1 MNTLPLQ
8 YQSLKS
14 VLLYMDPN
22 VRFKIS
28 HRLPSISSTDKV
40 VPLRIEKLDLGDL
53 TTTVNQTTYK
63 LGIYREYKEGEKIT
77 FRTQR
82 YNEFGGFPRDFDRFG
97 FEIFPGHNV
106 LDPGDVS
113 LPCPYSLVRQVER
126 DTVHIERMY
135 KTRLTFYEDV
145 LETRLGSE
153 KIEIPDE
160 EDDDAIMKRYYLSLP
175 IKELERHIGEIH
187 EDLQPFECRR
197 FNLKPPFVCYI
208 MLTITSKSHKQV
220 SRIPYNMKLHEA
232 MKALNSFLF
241 GGRRQSIQVQN
252 LQFAINETILRLPI
266 GFKIKLEQ
274 LKGLNNLAMRHDA
287 ILSMLDKKSFPLKS
301 VSFFAD
307 DETDF
312 QFLDVGKTTSLT
324 AMDVNPEIDL
334 FSILKT
340 LSNQRVNLS
349 FYDSDFGIGEY
360 LGLVQSWI
368 ENERPI
374 GTCYSFG
381 IVEENTARQILKLVR
396 ANVERAK
403 RSKRCVSIPIRNSAR
418 LELYYIPMKSLNDSE
433 QEEFMWFYDWVLK
446 MRVVRF

>member
-1 MNTLPLQ
+1 MNIFPLQ
-8 YQSLKS
+8 YQSLKA

-28 HRLPSISSTDKV
+28 HRFPSISSTEKV
-40 VPLRIEKLDLGDL
+40 VPLRIEELDLGDL

-63 LGIYREYKEGEKIT
+63 LGIYRKYKKGEKIT

-106 LDPGDVS
+106 LNPGDVS
-113 LPCPYSLVRQVER
+113 LPCPYNLVSQEER
-126 DTVHIERMY
+126 DTVQIERMHR
-135 KTRLTFYEDV
+135 TRLKFYQDV

-153 KIEIPDE
+153 DVEISDGE
-160 EDDDAIMKRYYLSLP
+160 GEDTILEHYYMSLP
-175 IKELERHIGEIH
+175 INELERHIGEIQ

-208 MLTITSKSHKQV
+208 MFTITSKSHKK
-220 SRIPYNMKLHEA
+220 SYRIPYNMKLHEA

-241 GGRRQSIQVQN
+241 GGRRQSIQVQK

-274 LKGLNNLAMRHDA
+274 LKRLNNLSMRHDA

-307 DETDF
+307 DEPDF
-312 QFLDVGKTTSLT
+312 QFSDMGKTKSFT
-324 AMDVNPEIDL
+324 AIDVNPEIDL

-340 LSNQRVNLS
+340 LPNQRVNLS
-349 FYDSDFGIGEY
+349 VYDLDFEIGEY
-360 LGLVQSWI
+360 LGLVQNWI

-381 IVEENTARQILKLVR
+381 IVEEDTARQILKLVKTH
-396 ANVERAK
+396 VEGAK

-418 LELYYIPMKSLNDSE
+418 LELYYIPMESLNDSE

-446 MRVVRF
+446 MRIVRF